1 MMRGK
6 VVFSTLCAM
15 IISSGGIFAQQ
26 GEERVTMPEISGVGS
41 DTAVFASTA
50 LLQPEFPGG
59 RDGMFHYLSKTV
71 HYPDSAFESGIQGK
85 VRVRFVVEKNGRIT
99 NAQVMQSDNAVL
111 NAEALRVVRSMPRWK
126 PARKDGEPV
135 RVTFELPITFR
146 LN

>member
-1 MMRGK
+1 M
-6 VVFSTLCAM
+6 STRTAVLGTLLAM
-15 IISSGGIFAQQ
+15 TIAPVGVFAQQ
-26 GEERVTMPEISGVGS
+26 GEERVTLPEVSSQGI
-41 DTAVFASTA
+41 DTTAYASTK

-59 RDGMFHYLSKTV
+59 RDGRFGYLSKTV

-99 NAQVMQSDNAVL
+99 NVQVMQSDNAVL
-111 NAEALRVVRSMPRWK
+111 NAEALRVVKNMPRWK